1 MNREFR
7 IIHGTAI
14 RAKAD
19 KPGIEGYAAKF
30 NEEYDNGWFIETIKP
45 GAFTR
50 AVKEKQDV
58 RGLMNHDANLVLGR
72 TKSGTLSLNQDAT
85 GLYFECDL
93 PDTQTA
99 RDLYEL
105 VKRGDIDGCSFGF
118 QVMAQSWR
126 EAKDA
131 NGKMIQY
138 REIEDVDLFDVG
150 PVTFPAYPQT
160 SVDARA
166 LFPDGVPVE
175 VRQRI
180 PEFAEPKEVVPA
192 VIPVPE
198 VKAEEDPKLVEAR
211 AQLDSAAKQIEKLKD
226 ELLESRVSLMNEKH
240 SQIEW
245 LKRVTAE
252 IGPASKL
259 FDSTVSE
266 IDRRIRIESDHEAL
280 SARLT
285 SIQNELTETHAMLVK
300 DKQSNAAWMQ
310 RVSAE
315 IVPAAKSLGA
325 ALSDMV
331 RRVRLATID

>member
-126 EAKDA
+126 EAKDS

-160 SVDARA
+160 SVDARS

-180 PEFAEPKEVVPA
+180 PEFAEPKEIVPV

-198 VKAEEDPKLVEAR
+198 VKAEEDPKLIESR
-211 AQLDSAAKQIEKLKD
+211 TQLDSAAKQIKNLEA
-226 ELLESRVSLMNEKH
+226 ELVDVRTSLANEKE
-240 SQIEW
+240 SQLAW
-245 LKRVTAE
+245 LKRITADLDPT
-252 IGPASKL
+252 IAL
-259 FDSTVSE
+259 FDSLANE
-266 IDRRIRIESDHEAL
+266 IVRRGRVESDSEAL
-280 SARLT
+280 AERLSAILAQLT
-285 SIQNELTETHAMLVK
+285 DAHALLVNDKRTH
-300 DKQSNAAWMQ
+300 SAWMQ
-310 RVSAE
+310 RVGTE
-315 IVPAAKSLGA
+315 LGPAAKSLRS
-325 ALSDMV
+325 ALSEMV

>member
-118 QVMAQSWR
+118 QVMKQSWR
-126 EAKDA
+126 EEKDA
-131 NGKMIQY
+131 GGKMIQY

-160 SVDARA
+160 SVDAR
-166 LFPDGVPVE
+166 V
-175 VRQRI
+175 
-180 PEFAEPKEVVPA
+180 
-192 VIPVPE
+192 
-198 VKAEEDPKLVEAR
+198 
-211 AQLDSAAKQIEKLKD
+211 
-226 ELLESRVSLMNEKH
+226 
-240 SQIEW
+240 
-245 LKRVTAE
+245 
-252 IGPASKL
+252 
-259 FDSTVSE
+259 TVS
-266 IDRRIRIESDHEAL
+266 
-280 SARLT
+280 
-285 SIQNELTETHAMLVK
+285 
-300 DKQSNAAWMQ
+300 
-310 RVSAE
+310 
-315 IVPAAKSLGA
+315 
-325 ALSDMV
+325 
-331 RRVRLATID
+331 

>member
-85 GLYFECDL
+85 GLYFDCDL

-175 VRQRI
+175 VRQHI
-180 PEFAEPKEVVPA
+180 PEFAEAKEVVPA
-192 VIPVPE
+192 IIPVPE
-198 VKAEEDPKLVEAR
+198 VKAEEDPKLIEAR
-211 AQLDSAAKQIEKLKD
+211 AQLDSAAKQIKKLEAELTEARAALVSEKN
-226 ELLESRVSLMNEKH
+226 SH
-240 SQIEW
+240 IEW

-252 IGPASKL
+252 VAPASKL

-280 SARLT
+280 SVRLT

-325 ALSDMV
+325 ALADMV

>member
-118 QVMAQSWR
+118 QVMKQSWR
-126 EAKDA
+126 EEKDA
-131 NGKMIQY
+131 GGKMIQY

-160 SVDARA
+160 SVDARS

-192 VIPVPE
+192 IIPVPE
-198 VKAEEDPKLVEAR
+198 IKVEEDPKLIDAR
-211 AQLDSAAKQIEKLKD
+211 AQLDSNVKQIKKLEA
-226 ELLESRVSLMNEKH
+226 ELTESRAALVSEKNSH
-240 SQIEW
+240 IEW

-266 IDRRIRIESDHEAL
+266 IERRIRIESDHEAL
-280 SARLT
+280 STRLT
-285 SIQNELTETHAMLVK
+285 SIQSELAETHAMLIK

-325 ALSDMV
+325 ALADMV
-331 RRVRLATID
+331 RRVRLATIE

>member
-1 MNREFR
+1 
-7 IIHGTAI
+7 
-14 RAKAD
+14 
-19 KPGIEGYAAKF
+19 
-30 NEEYDNGWFIETIKP
+30 
-45 GAFTR
+45 
-50 AVKEKQDV
+50 
-58 RGLMNHDANLVLGR
+58 
-72 TKSGTLSLNQDAT
+72 
-85 GLYFECDL
+85 
-93 PDTQTA
+93 
-99 RDLYEL
+99 
-105 VKRGDIDGCSFGF
+105 
-118 QVMAQSWR
+118 
-126 EAKDA
+126 
-131 NGKMIQY
+131 MIQY

-160 SVDARA
+160 SVDARS

-198 VKAEEDPKLVEAR
+198 VKAEEDPKLIEAR
-211 AQLDSAAKQIEKLKD
+211 AQLDSTAKQIKKLEA
-226 ELLESRVSLMNEKH
+226 ELTESRAALVSEKNSH
-240 SQIEW
+240 IEW

-266 IDRRIRIESDHEAL
+266 IERRIRIESDHEAL

>member
-118 QVMAQSWR
+118 QVMKQSWR
-126 EAKDA
+126 EEKDSRRKDDPVSGDRGCGLVRCWSGDIPCISA
-131 NGKMIQY
+131 NF
-138 REIEDVDLFDVG
+138 RRCAF
-150 PVTFPAYPQT
+150 
-160 SVDARA
+160 
-166 LFPDGVPVE
+166 
-175 VRQRI
+175 
-180 PEFAEPKEVVPA
+180 
-192 VIPVPE
+192 
-198 VKAEEDPKLVEAR
+198 
-211 AQLDSAAKQIEKLKD
+211 
-226 ELLESRVSLMNEKH
+226 
-240 SQIEW
+240 
-245 LKRVTAE
+245 
-252 IGPASKL
+252 
-259 FDSTVSE
+259 TVS
-266 IDRRIRIESDHEAL
+266 
-280 SARLT
+280 
-285 SIQNELTETHAMLVK
+285 
-300 DKQSNAAWMQ
+300 
-310 RVSAE
+310 
-315 IVPAAKSLGA
+315 
-325 ALSDMV
+325 
-331 RRVRLATID
+331 